1 MFRAIGFA
9 IYVFSCWLFELCK
22 GIFNYFAFLK
32 KRIKDSLSVKN
43 YLILKLIIAFLALLT
58 ETIIFFVLDTKQ
70 ILDEE
75 YKILFLILIAL
86 TFLLSTYCLFKV
98 INYYLTLKKFI
109 SENEFKEI
117 SFKEKNSFLFK
128 SDIIELYNS
137 LVKAY
142 KNLNQANDLNQFIN
156 SYASFIQLEKNTKQN
171 LPLTVVKKINK
182 AKEKMSENVDQQ
194 IMQLVKIE
202 YDKLNCITDSSKY
215 INSYNVFLR
224 GEERLISQLPL
235 SIIEKINKAKEK
247 VSENIDQQIMQ
258 RIRND
263 YNNILNLLF
272 TKQIKFCKNINNES
286 ETLIKAINNN
296 KNRLNVLNDKYLKE
310 IIQNLNY
317 IIDFTGKYK
326 TSFYLNNSN
335 VSFDDMDGRSFE
347 KFCANLLIAN
357 GFVNVSITKDS
368 GDQGVDIIAAQ
379 NGITYAVQCKRY
391 NHKLTNKPIQ
401 EVVAGKNFYK
411 CQKAVV
417 MTNNY
422 FTDGAIELAKANDVI
437 LWDRKYILQLIYF
450 SDLEWEKLFKKLQKT
465 EDKPLS

>member
-1 MFRAIGFA
+1 M
-9 IYVFSCWLFELCK
+9 
-22 GIFNYFAFLK
+22 
-32 KRIKDSLSVKN
+32 
-43 YLILKLIIAFLALLT
+43 
-58 ETIIFFVLDTKQ
+58 LDTKQ

-117 SFKEKNSFLFK
+117 SFNEKNSFLFK

-401 EVVAGKNFYK
+401 GRG
-411 CQKAVV
+411 QK
-417 MTNNY
+417 
-422 FTDGAIELAKANDVI
+422 FL
-437 LWDRKYILQLIYF
+437 
-450 SDLEWEKLFKKLQKT
+450 
-465 EDKPLS
+465 

>member
-1 MFRAIGFA
+1 M
-9 IYVFSCWLFELCK
+9 
-22 GIFNYFAFLK
+22 
-32 KRIKDSLSVKN
+32 
-43 YLILKLIIAFLALLT
+43 
-58 ETIIFFVLDTKQ
+58 
-70 ILDEE
+70 
-75 YKILFLILIAL
+75 
-86 TFLLSTYCLFKV
+86 
-98 INYYLTLKKFI
+98 
-109 SENEFKEI
+109 
-117 SFKEKNSFLFK
+117 
-128 SDIIELYNS
+128 
-137 LVKAY
+137 
-142 KNLNQANDLNQFIN
+142 NQFIN

-401 EVVAGKNFYK
+401 GRG
-411 CQKAVV
+411 QK
-417 MTNNY
+417 
-422 FTDGAIELAKANDVI
+422 FL
-437 LWDRKYILQLIYF
+437 
-450 SDLEWEKLFKKLQKT
+450 
-465 EDKPLS
+465 